1 LRTTRHLKSSGHQ
14 VIRSSSH
21 QVIDRRTLLLLLLL
35 VLALGLWAGPMLRG
49 LWLHRQSIQ
58 SLAAYVESHPS
69 AADAAV
75 VLARRYLDARQPGPA
90 EAVLQR
96 LIEQE
101 PETAHAWLLRS
112 EAEFA
117 QNKLAAAYASLQ
129 VAMPFLDRSAEAHWR
144 LGLLLERRGDEARAE
159 AEFRRAVQLNPEHA
173 GARLELARA
182 ALAERHFGVALQH
195 LQLVIQ
201 REPANTAALEA
212 LSLAHRGLG
221 DLDQAERHARD
232 AARLAPASAGA
243 WRALGQV
250 LKDRATPAALRE
262 GERVL
267 RRALE
272 LAPESSELHEQL
284 GLLLFSQDDYKQAA
298 TELQRAIDLQPLNR
312 LPYPTLMQCYTRLG
326 QRARADRL
334 RAQYRKLDEMDL
346 ATAPLEYSV
355 WAMPENTTL
364 RMRLARLYQRYQ
376 RPDLALAQ
384 VERVLELNPNH
395 ADASRLRGQLQ
406 ARGR

>member
-1 LRTTRHLKSSGHQ
+1 LRRTRH
-14 VIRSSSH
+14 IITSSH
-21 QVIDRRTLLLLLLL
+21 HHIINRRTLLLLLLL
-35 VLALGLWAGPMLRG
+35 LLALGLWARPMLRG
-49 LWLHRQSIQ
+49 LWLERQSIPD
-58 SLAAYVESHPS
+58 LAAYVERHPG
-69 AADAAV
+69 AADAALA
-75 VLARRYLDARQPGPA
+75 LARRYLNTSQPGPA
-90 EAVLQR
+90 EGVLQR

-101 PETAHAWLLRS
+101 PGNPQAWLLRS

-129 VAMPFLDRSAEAHWR
+129 VAMPFLDRSPEAHWR

-159 AEFRRAVQLNPEHA
+159 AEFRRAIQLDGEHA
-173 GARLELARA
+173 GARLELARG
-182 ALAERHFGVALQH
+182 ALAERHYGAALQH
-195 LQLVIQ
+195 LNVVVR

-212 LSLAHRGLG
+212 LSLVHRGLG
-221 DLDQAERHARD
+221 DLDQAERYARE
-232 AARLAPASAGA
+232 AARLAPESAGA

-250 LKDRATPAALRE
+250 LKDRATPAALSE
-262 GERVL
+262 GEQVF

-284 GLLLFSQDDYKQAA
+284 GMLLFSQGDYQRAA
-298 TELQRAIDLQPLNR
+298 AELQRAIDLQPLNR

-326 QRARADRL
+326 QPARAERL

-355 WAMPENTTL
+355 WAMPENTAL

-376 RPDLALAQ
+376 RPDLALSQ

-395 ADASRLRGQLQ
+395 AEASRLRQQLQ
-406 ARGR
+406 AHGR